1 MHVRNCNRF
10 GGSAKGLNQV
20 EVVEGRSL
28 TIRVRLQG
36 RPPRDGNDPPAS
48 YAFLLAGVDPVM
60 QHLFLFLNHVA
71 SVVLNSLLASPVR

>member
-1 MHVRNCNRF
+1 M
-10 GGSAKGLNQV
+10 
-20 EVVEGRSL
+20 EVVEGWLL
-28 TIRVRLQG
+28 TILGSLQG

-71 SVVLNSLLASPVR
+71 SAVLNPLLSSPIL